1 MAVYQILNGKIE
13 ISNTSGDMGDDTNYH
28 TGGNKCH
35 PYNFFNYRCF
45 DIIFAVWCSGT
56 HFLLIPI
63 LKTKFQPYY

>member
-1 MAVYQILNGKIE
+1 MTPIITQGVY
-13 ISNTSGDMGDDTNYH
+13 
-28 TGGNKCH
+28 NKCH

-63 LKTKFQPYY
+63 LKTKFHPYY